1 MASKTYNKKVDI
13 TKIANSVEGWFRQRQ
28 FEIQSQK
35 LEETCMI
42 QAKKS
47 GMLRSAL
54 GGARA
59 FTFIINCSSISTE
72 IDMKTGQWV
81 QNMGA
86 VGVGTLLTGGLSL
99 VGSGLAAGWTKK
111 IETDLWQFIEQLM
124 LSAPT
129 TELQQED
136 EELLTCPY
144 CAEKIKK
151 QAIICRYCK
160 SELNK

>member
-1 MASKTYNKKVDI
+1 MARKTYNKRIDI
-13 TKIANSVEGWFRQRQ
+13 NKFARNVENWFRERE
-28 FEIQSQK
+28 FEIQSQES
-35 LEETCMI
+35 EETYMI

-47 GMLRSAL
+47 SKLRSAL

-59 FTFIINCSSISTE
+59 FTFIISCSGGNTE

-81 QNMGA
+81 QNLGA

-99 VGSGLAAGWTKK
+99 VGSGIAAGWTKK
-111 IETDLWQFIEQLM
+111 IESDLWQFIEQEM
-124 LSAPT
+124 LIAPKL
-129 TELQQED
+129 ELPEGD
-136 EELLTCPY
+136 NETINCPY

-160 SELNK
+160 SKLDT

>member
-1 MASKTYNKKVDI
+1 MAIKTYNKRVDI
-13 TKIANSVEGWFRQRQ
+13 TKFAKSVESWFRERE
-28 FEIQSQK
+28 FEVQSQK
-35 LEETCMI
+35 SKETYMV

-47 GMLRSAL
+47 GKIRIAL

-59 FTFIINCSSISTE
+59 FTFLISYSSSGTE

-81 QNMGA
+81 QNLGA

-99 VGSGLAAGWTKK
+99 VGSGIAAGWTKK
-111 IETDLWQFIEQLM
+111 IETDLWQFIDKQM
-124 LSAPT
+124 IVVPT
-129 TELQQED
+129 MELAEGNN
-136 EELLTCPY
+136 ETINCPY

-160 SELNK
+160 SRLDT

>member
-1 MASKTYNKKVDI
+1 
-13 TKIANSVEGWFRQRQ
+13 VESWFRTQQ

-35 LEETCMI
+35 SQETCMI

-47 GMLRSAL
+47 GMLRNAL

-59 FTFIINCSSISTE
+59 FSFIISCSASSTE

-111 IETDLWQFIEQLM
+111 IENDLWQFIEQQM
-124 LSAPT
+124 LSASAMDLP
-129 TELQQED
+129 QED
-136 EELLTCPY
+136 DESISCPY

-151 QAIICRYCK
+151 QAVICRYCK